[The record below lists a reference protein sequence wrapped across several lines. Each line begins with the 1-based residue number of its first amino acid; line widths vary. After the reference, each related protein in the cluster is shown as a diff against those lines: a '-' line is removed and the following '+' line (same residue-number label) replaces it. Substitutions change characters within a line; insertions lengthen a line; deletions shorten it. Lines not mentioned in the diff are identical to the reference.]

1 MGYAAGMLAR
11 DVMTTQVVTVE
22 PETPVE
28 EIARTLLNS
37 RISGVPVLD
46 HDGTLV
52 GIVSEGDLM
61 RRAAL
66 GGKQQGSLLAALF
79 SQDPQPGNHAVAGAV
94 TAQDVM
100 TRTVKT
106 IDEDTPLVGVA
117 VILEKRGIKR
127 VPVTRN
133 GVLVGIVSR
142 ANLLHGLA
150 ASSFTQSKVRDD
162 RRVRSAILER
172 LQTELGIDDRF
183 VNVTVSRGIV
193 HLWGAV
199 KTEAHLESAREIAE
213 NTSGVRTVHDHLG
226 LLIPELSP

>member
-1 MGYAAGMLAR
+1 MGYAAEMLAR

-46 HDGTLV
+46 RDGALV

-79 SQDPQPGNHAVAGAV
+79 SQDPQPGNAVAGAV

-106 IDEDTPLVGVA
+106 IDEDTPLVG
-117 VILEKRGIKR
+117 
-127 VPVTRN
+127 
-133 GVLVGIVSR
+133 
-142 ANLLHGLA
+142 
-150 ASSFTQSKVRDD
+150 
-162 RRVRSAILER
+162 
-172 LQTELGIDDRF
+172 
-183 VNVTVSRGIV
+183 
-193 HLWGAV
+193 
-199 KTEAHLESAREIAE
+199 
-213 NTSGVRTVHDHLG
+213 
-226 LLIPELSP
+226 SP

>member
-1 MGYAAGMLAR
+1 M
-11 DVMTTQVVTVE
+11 
-22 PETPVE
+22 
-28 EIARTLLNS
+28 
-37 RISGVPVLD
+37 
-46 HDGTLV
+46 
-52 GIVSEGDLM
+52 
-61 RRAAL
+61 
-66 GGKQQGSLLAALF
+66 
-79 SQDPQPGNHAVAGAV
+79 
-94 TAQDVM
+94 
-100 TRTVKT
+100 
-106 IDEDTPLVGVA
+106 
-117 VILEKRGIKR
+117 ILEKRGIKR

>member
-1 MGYAAGMLAR
+1 
-11 DVMTTQVVTVE
+11 MTTHVVTVD
-22 PETPVE
+22 PDTPVE

-66 GGKQQGSLLAALF
+66 GGKGQGSLLGALF
-79 SQDPQPGNHAVAGAV
+79 SQGQVPGAQVVAESF
-94 TAQDVM
+94 TARDVM
-100 TRTVKT
+100 TTKVQT
-106 IDEDTPLVGVA
+106 IDEDTPLAGVA
-117 VILEKRGIKR
+117 AILEKRGIKR
-127 VPVTRN
+127 VPVTRD
-133 GVLVGIVSR
+133 GALVGIVSR

-162 RRVRSAILER
+162 RRVRASILEDLR
-172 LQTELGIDDRF
+172 TELGIDDRF

-199 KTEAHLESAREIAE
+199 ESEAHLEAVREIASR
-213 NTSGVRTVHDHLG
+213 TPGVRTVNDHLG
-226 LLIPELSP
+226 LLIPELLKG

>member
-1 MGYAAGMLAR
+1 
-11 DVMTTQVVTVE
+11 MTTQVVTVE

-28 EIARTLLNS
+28 EIARTLLNG

-46 HDGTLV
+46 HDGALV

-66 GGKQQGSLLAALF
+66 GGKGQGSLLGALF
-79 SQDPQPGNHAVAGAV
+79 SQSAQPADHVMAASL
-94 TAQDVM
+94 TARDVM
-100 TRTVKT
+100 TVNVKT
-106 IDEDTPLVGVA
+106 IDEDTPLAGIA
-117 VILEKRGIKR
+117 AILEKGGIKR

-162 RRVRSAILER
+162 RRVRSSILQH

-199 KTEAHLESAREIAE
+199 ESEADLEAVRGIAE
-213 NTSGVRTVHDHLG
+213 GTPGVRSVHDHLG
-226 LLIPELSP
+226 LLIPELLERSQ